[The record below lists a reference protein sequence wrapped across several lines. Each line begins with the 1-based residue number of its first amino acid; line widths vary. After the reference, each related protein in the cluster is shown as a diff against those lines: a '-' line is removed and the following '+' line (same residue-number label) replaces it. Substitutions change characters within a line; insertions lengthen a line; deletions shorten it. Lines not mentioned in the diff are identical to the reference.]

1 MHKTRIKESRMTFTK
16 FITIAIL
23 ILIIVALAVYDY
35 GRIVTCDVD
44 KVEIQANLSE
54 IDLYAD
60 LELKESLK
68 IYEPK
73 EPVQSLERRK

>member
-1 MHKTRIKESRMTFTK
+1 MTIKN
-16 FITIAIL
+16 FITSAIL
-23 ILIIVALAVYDY
+23 ILVIVALAVYDY
-35 GRIVTCDVD
+35 GRRVACDID

-73 EPVQSLERRK
+73 EPVQS